1 MSEIETEKEFN
12 LRDFLGALSRRR
24 KAAIVT
30 AVSCLVTTLSLALFL
45 PPHFRS
51 TGTILIEQQ
60 EVPVDLVRSTV
71 TSYADERVQMI
82 SQKVMVTQ
90 KLLDIIRRYDLYP
103 SERLRDTRE
112 ELMER
117 MRKDIDFKM
126 ISADVVDPRS
136 GMPRQATIA
145 FTVSYTSRS
154 PDQAV
159 KVANELTSLYLQ
171 ENLTERA
178 RLANDASRFLLDE
191 GDRLSKQI
199 ADLEDKLAQFKS
211 KHMDSLP
218 ELQTLNMQ
226 LLDRNEQELRDTEAK
241 KMSLDQQR
249 VFLEAQLAQIKPHSM
264 LTTDSGERIMSPTD
278 RLKMLKSQ
286 LASARAL
293 YSPDHPDIA
302 RLEREIHGLEADTGV
317 LPDSNELQR
326 QLENARGELAAARE
340 KYSADHPDVERLTRR
355 IAGLE
360 ADLKKERSAA
370 SASSPR
376 SADLPDNPAYIQL
389 QAQLSS
395 TLNDQSALDGQLLKL
410 RAQIANYQ
418 RNVATSPQI
427 EREYR
432 ELSRDYD
439 NAQLKYREV
448 RSKQMEA
455 QLAQNLESD
464 RKGEHFTLI
473 EPPLP
478 PEQPVSPNR
487 PAILIVGLIL
497 TLVLSVGMAALRE
510 TLDATVRGKRDMQ
523 DVFAGPPLTLVP
535 RIVTAGDLLLRRH
548 RTRLALGA
556 TAAVAV
562 IAVIAVH
569 FMFRPL
575 DVLWFQALRRIS
587 P

>member
-1 MSEIETEKEFN
+1 MSETEAEKEFN

-24 KAAIVT
+24 KVAIITAA
-30 AVSCLVTTLSLALFL
+30 SCIFTTLALAFFL
-45 PPHFRS
+45 PPHYRS

-71 TSYADERVQMI
+71 TSYADERVQVI

-90 KLLDIIRRYDLYP
+90 KLLDIIKRYDLYP
-103 SERLRDTRE
+103 NERRRDTRE

-178 RLANDASRFLLDE
+178 RLANDASSFLLDE

-199 ADLEDKLAQFKS
+199 AELEAKLAQFKS

-218 ELQTLNMQ
+218 ELQALNLQ

-264 LTTDSGERIMSPTD
+264 LTTDSGERIMSPAD

-302 RLEREIHGLEADTGV
+302 RLEREIHGLEDDTGV
-317 LPDSNELQR
+317 QPDSNELQR

-360 ADLKKERSAA
+360 ADLKKEGSAA

-395 TLNDQSALDGQLLKL
+395 TLNDQSALDGQLVKL

-439 NAQLKYREV
+439 NAQLRYREV

-487 PAILIVGLIL
+487 LAILAIGFVL
-497 TLVLSVGMAALRE
+497 TLGLSTGIVMLRE
-510 TLDATVRGKRDMQ
+510 TVDATVRGRRDMQ
-523 DVFAGPPLTLVP
+523 EAFKAPLLALVP
-535 RIVTAGDLLLRRH
+535 NIQTAADLAAGRKRLR
-548 RTRLALGA
+548 LSLGA
-556 TAAVAV
+556 AAATGVLGV
-562 IAVIAVH
+562 LAVH
-569 FMFRPL
+569 LFFRPL
-575 DVLWFQALRRIS
+575 DVLWFSALRHFGL
-587 P
+587 